1 MTMNISFHFL
11 RILLNL
17 TSIKKNV
24 IKFSKNILIILALMP
39 VTLQNPIEGTP
50 LHKLLR
56 DPYILI
62 ACGEFVWE
70 LNILCLH
77 LVVIAHWQIRLNENK
92 NVKTTNPNEIRGE
105 GVAGIKFSSN
115 ENKNELNDI
124 EQKRIAL

>member
-1 MTMNISFHFL
+1 MS
-11 RILLNL
+11 
-17 TSIKKNV
+17 
-24 IKFSKNILIILALMP
+24 

-70 LNILCLH
+70 SNILSFLSLY

-92 NVKTTNPNEIRGE
+92 NVKTTNPQRSREGE
-105 GVAGIKFSSN
+105 CDWHKI
-115 ENKNELNDI
+115 
-124 EQKRIAL
+124 